1 MKPTLSKPE
10 TVEQPDAK
18 AGSSAT
24 TCSLPLVVSFSGGRT
39 SAFMARMIQ
48 VSPLYEGR
56 KKIYVY
62 ANTGK
67 ERQETLDFIKEG
79 AEVWGLSRIWL
90 EAVVIHEAGKGTRHK
105 VIKPEDA
112 FVNTD
117 PLGPGHPFFEV
128 VKKYGVFNNG
138 FPHCTREMKTAPIN
152 SYLRSIGLKKG
163 QYEEAWGIRADEP
176 RRMSERPGVIYP
188 LAELGVTERLVREFW
203 DRQGFD
209 LGIKQYQGNCDLCF
223 KKSLRKRLTILKE
236 NPSIAKDWA
245 EIEGMGDRKGGDRAI
260 FDRSGIPIKTLLE
273 MSKSDTLEE
282 AVDQHDENKTQPELF
297 AVASELNWDFE
308 TQCHCQSS

>member
-67 ERQETLDFIKEG
+67 ERQETLDFIKQCDE
-79 AEVWGLSRIWL
+79 EWGLSTIWL
-90 EAVVIHEAGKGTRHK
+90 EAEVIHEAGKGTRHK